1 MSTTNSLPSEPQSH
15 ALCEQDILQL
25 LSKLADV
32 TDELGRVIVG
42 QRSVVQ
48 QLLVAML
55 AGGHCLLEGAPGLAK
70 TLMVSSLA
78 KTLELDYKRIQFTPD
93 LMPSDII
100 GTEILETD
108 HDSGERFF
116 KFKQGPVFTHILL
129 ADEINRT
136 PPKTQAALLEA
147 MQERTISYAG
157 NIHPLPKPFFVLAT
171 QNPVEQ
177 SGTYA
182 LPEAQLDRFLMFVRV
197 GYPKC
202 RRRNRDPSPYYWY
215 PKRYVKRSTAHRRN
229 TDIAKLSAPSGD
241 LIRATAIHQSTRARY
256 SPRY

>member
-129 ADEINRT
+129 ADEIN
-136 PPKTQAALLEA
+136 
-147 MQERTISYAG
+147 
-157 NIHPLPKPFFVLAT
+157 
-171 QNPVEQ
+171 
-177 SGTYA
+177 
-182 LPEAQLDRFLMFVRV
+182 
-197 GYPKC
+197 
-202 RRRNRDPSPYYWY
+202 
-215 PKRYVKRSTAHRRN
+215 
-229 TDIAKLSAPSGD
+229 
-241 LIRATAIHQSTRARY
+241 
-256 SPRY
+256 